1 MKIDMV
7 KIGKAAKAVRQARG
21 LTQEDIALHTG
32 YTVSHVSMFENGKT
46 KSLPLFLCYRRLGL
60 NISLKEVFMDGEEND

>member
-7 KIGKAAKAVRQARG
+7 KIGKAAKDARQSHG

-32 YTVSHVSMFENGKT
+32 YTVSHVSMFENGRT
-46 KSLPLFLCYRRLGL
+46 KSLPLFLYYRRLGL
-60 NISLKEVFMDGEEND
+60 NISLKEVFLDGKETN